1 MIAPEYWL
9 NYLAIR
15 RATIPERVYWIIFA
29 LLLLSATALRIFW
42 VYVLEIPFVEPDS
55 YSYVQPIVTHWLL
68 PFSPF
73 RTSGTSMFVVAAL
86 AIFRTP
92 SGILILNGV
101 LAVASAALLAVSI
114 KTVLRQKA
122 LSLLALFVVAF
133 TAKNITFEYYLLSEH
148 YGRVLYIVYAALMLW
163 YLQNPRRLWMSAL
176 IGLSVTL
183 NILIKPSAVVLI
195 AATLIAFV
203 AVAWIAQ
210 DRHRQIAAAAAIFL
224 ATTTVPITAY
234 MLAFQ
239 ARYGTFGLTQ
249 YDGINQ
255 FSHIGHLTVL
265 DGGKH
270 PLLKERLKPL
280 LAPYAAN
287 YAAKGNYRP
296 NWLIYGTTDEDLL
309 RDFGDR
315 NPIRTIS
322 DYVFERYGSR
332 DYRWINEVS
341 GEIAFEAMRAHPVE
355 YLRYAAERATTLW
368 KNGYGFA
375 FHVIK
380 PSADF
385 LQTHRDNRATQ
396 RKWYYGLYGEEVP
409 ACGVAPVVPPLAS
422 GPLTGLFH
430 GAIATCTALPY
441 ENPSVENAVSRVDS
455 IYRKVTNPV
464 RNNFVQ
470 LAYAGAAAAV
480 VAGVILPALRG
491 RRARNIYAF
500 GLLLALVLLGYT
512 MLHGLVNDADP
523 QRMTANVQDYV
534 VLASLAFVFSAALSI
549 RRVLLYAIVLRRRR
563 RIDRDGR

>member
-1 MIAPEYWL
+1 MIAPDSWL

-15 RATIPERVYWIIFA
+15 RATIPERVYWVIFA
-29 LLLLSATALRIFW
+29 LLLLSATTLRVFW

-55 YSYVQPIVTHWLL
+55 YSYIQPIVTHWLL
-68 PFSPF
+68 PFSQF

-86 AIFRTP
+86 AIFRNP

-101 LAVASAALLAVSI
+101 LAVASAALLAIAI
-114 KTVLRQKA
+114 KTVLREKA
-122 LSLLALFVVAF
+122 LSLLTLFVVAF

-148 YGRVLYIVYAALMLW
+148 YARVLYIVYAALMLW
-163 YLQNPRRLWMSAL
+163 FLQNPQRLWIAAL
-176 IGLSVTL
+176 IGFSVTL
-183 NILIKPSAVVLI
+183 NILVKPSAAVLI
-195 AATLIAFV
+195 VATLIAFV
-203 AVAWIAQ
+203 TVAWASPN
-210 DRHRQIAAAAAIFL
+210 RRRQIAAAAAIFL
-224 ATTTVPITAY
+224 ATTTVPVAGY

-239 ARYGTFGLTQ
+239 ARYGTFGMTQ

-270 PLLKERLKPL
+270 PDLKQRLKPL

-296 NWLIYGTTDEDLL
+296 NWLIYGTTDEDLR
-309 RDFGDR
+309 RDFGNA

-332 DYRWINEVS
+332 DYRWINEVC
-341 GEIAFEAMRAHPVE
+341 GEIAFEAMLAHPVA

-368 KNGYGFA
+368 NHGYGFA

-380 PSADF
+380 PSVDF

-409 ACGVAPVVPPLAS
+409 ACSAVPAVPAQAS

-430 GAIATCTALPY
+430 GTIATCAALPY
-441 ENPSVENAVSRVDS
+441 EEPSVESAAGRVDR

-464 RNNFVQ
+464 RNNFAE

-480 VAGVILPALRG
+480 IAGVILLALRG
-491 RRARNIYAF
+491 RHARNVYAF

-523 QRMTANVQDYV
+523 QRMTTNVQDYV
-534 VLASLAFVFSAALSI
+534 VLASLSFIFSAVLSI
-549 RRVLLYAIVLRRRR
+549 RRVLLYAILRRKRK
-563 RIDRDGR
+563 

>member
-1 MIAPEYWL
+1 MIASDSWL
-9 NYLAIR
+9 NHLAIR
-15 RATIPERVYWIIFA
+15 RATIPERLYWIIFA
-29 LLLLSATALRIFW
+29 LLLLSAAALRIFW

-55 YSYVQPIVTHWLL
+55 YSYIQPIVTHWLL

-73 RTSGTSMFVVAAL
+73 RTSGTSMFLVAAL
-86 AIFRTP
+86 AIFRNP

-101 LAVASAALLAVSI
+101 LAVGSAALLAVAI
-114 KTVLRQKA
+114 KSVLREKA

-148 YGRVLYIVYAALMLW
+148 YGRVLYVVYAALMLW
-163 YLQNPRRLWMSAL
+163 YLQDPRRLWMSAL

-183 NILIKPSAVVLI
+183 NILVKPSAVVLI
-195 AATLIAFV
+195 VATLIAFV
-203 AVAWIAQ
+203 AVAWTLQ
-210 DRHRQIAAAAAIFL
+210 NRRRQIAAAAAIFL
-224 ATTTVPITAY
+224 ATTTVPVAGY
-234 MLAFQ
+234 MLAFK

-255 FSHIGHLTVL
+255 FSHIGHLMVL

-270 PLLKERLKPL
+270 PVLKQRLKPL

-296 NWLIYGTTDEDLL
+296 NWLIYGTTDADLQ
-309 RDFGDR
+309 RDFGDA

-332 DYRWINEVS
+332 DYRWINEVC
-341 GEIAFEAMRAHPVE
+341 GEIALEAMLAHPVA
-355 YLRYAAERATTLW
+355 YLRYAAERAYTLW

-380 PSADF
+380 PSVEF

-396 RKWYYGLYGEEVP
+396 RTWYYGLYGEEVP
-409 ACGVAPVVPPLAS
+409 ACSAAPVIPARAAW
-422 GPLTGLFH
+422 PLTGLFH
-430 GAIATCTALPY
+430 GAISTCAALPY
-441 ENPSVENAVSRVDS
+441 EEPSVENAAGRVDR

-464 RNNFVQ
+464 RNNFAE
-470 LAYAGAAAAV
+470 LAYAGAAATV
-480 VAGVILPALRG
+480 VAGAVLLALRG
-491 RRARNIYAF
+491 RRARNVYAF

-512 MLHGLVNDADP
+512 LLHGLVNDADP
-523 QRMTANVQDYV
+523 QRMTTNVQDYV
-534 VLASLAFVFSAALSI
+534 VLASLTFVFSAALSI
-549 RRVLLYAIVLRRRR
+549 RRVLLYAVALRRKRK
-563 RIDRDGR
+563 